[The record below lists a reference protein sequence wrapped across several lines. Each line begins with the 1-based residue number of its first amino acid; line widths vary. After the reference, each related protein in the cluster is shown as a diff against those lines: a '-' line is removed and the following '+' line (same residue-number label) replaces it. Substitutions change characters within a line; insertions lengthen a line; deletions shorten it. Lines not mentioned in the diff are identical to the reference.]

1 MYATEDDFRDI
12 AAVETLDV
20 EPEEPQDE
28 TRIWL
33 DNNLNVNVMQRQQSA
48 HTYRERT
55 TERLLSKQSSV
66 VSNVCNEGAEAQS

>member
-28 TRIWL
+28 TPMSCTH
-33 DNNLNVNVMQRQQSA
+33 DHGSHYRQFST
-48 HTYRERT
+48 H
-55 TERLLSKQSSV
+55 V
-66 VSNVCNEGAEAQS
+66 GICI